1 MAMTAVG
8 TQLRRR
14 KPAANEDEVSI
25 PPSGF
30 VFDLSEDLSMRCVL
44 DRFGKLGFR
53 HAFEVQCFARY
64 RVLLSDDRSGK
75 LMSKVGALVG
85 YLLVLTSQCATGFG
99 PVRATILTSRQPT
112 RGALDLALGFS
123 KEARVFNHTAV
134 GVGGETIKAHINADR
149 RISLN
154 RRLRMIRQV
163 ELNDQR
169 DMPFASRLALE
180 CRA

>member
-1 MAMTAVG
+1 MTMSTLR

-14 KPAANEDEVSI
+14 KPTVNEDEVSI

-75 LMSKVGALVG
+75 LMRQVGALVG
-85 YLLVLTSQCATGFG
+85 SLLLLTSQCATGFG
-99 PVRATILTSRQPT
+99 PV
-112 RGALDLALGFS
+112 
-123 KEARVFNHTAV
+123 
-134 GVGGETIKAHINADR
+134 
-149 RISLN
+149 
-154 RRLRMIRQV
+154 
-163 ELNDQR
+163 
-169 DMPFASRLALE
+169 
-180 CRA
+180 